1 MNYKLI
7 LNIGLCFIF
16 FIGCRPVEKVGPDI
30 CPSDEFKLTLEKLEI
45 DVLSDTVLTLEDA
58 KNKLDLAA
66 AEGINIK
73 SDFGEVVDWKI
84 TISNSSQSKFFSGIS
99 DKLDIYWYGQPSKF
113 DGEKVNF
120 DPGEVT
126 VELSVLCSESVS
138 KTFEIS
144 GKQNFSSL
152 NPKFGVLLRDWD
164 GNGVYPVS
172 GEDYS
177 IDDDGWSGGAG
188 GFKTFAVEYLNEFSA
203 PASNKYAQIYAKFDA
218 VQWYLGAHSI
228 DLLSFQDYLP
238 TENTDSLYLNF
249 FSSSDGGINTG
260 SQVAF
265 KDGDNKSYLGLEQIN
280 WTGWKHLSY
289 RFSGLTTN
297 SGDSLKTTDLTAFV
311 LQLGAAPEKSK
322 ELMVRYDFILITHGE
337 PLFSE

>member
-7 LNIGLCFIF
+7 LNIALCIIF
-16 FIGCRPVEKVGPDI
+16 FISCRPIEKVGPDI
-30 CPSDEFKLTLEKLEI
+30 CPSDEFSLTSDKLEI
-45 DVLSDTVLTLEDA
+45 YVLSDTVLALEDVE
-58 KNKLDLAA
+58 NKLDLEASQ
-66 AEGINIK
+66 GINIK

-84 TISNSSQSKFFSGIS
+84 TISNSSQSKFYSGTSNKI
-99 DKLDIYWYGQPSKF
+99 DIYWYGQPDKF
-113 DGEKVNF
+113 DGQKVDF
-120 DPGEVT
+120 DPGKVS
-126 VELSVLCSESVS
+126 VELSVFCREPVS

-172 GEDYS
+172 GADYS
-177 IDDDGWSGGAG
+177 KDDDGWSGGAG
-188 GFKTFAVEYLNEFSA
+188 GYKTFSVEYLNDYPS
-203 PASNKYAQIYAKFDA
+203 PGGNKYAQIHAEFDA

-228 DLLSFQDYLP
+228 DLSSFQDFLP
-238 TENTDSLYLNF
+238 TENTDSLYLNL

-265 KDGDNKSYLGLEQIN
+265 QADGNSYLGLEQIN

-289 RFSGLTTN
+289 QFSSLTTN

-322 ELMVRYDFILITHGE
+322 ELTVRYDFILITYGE